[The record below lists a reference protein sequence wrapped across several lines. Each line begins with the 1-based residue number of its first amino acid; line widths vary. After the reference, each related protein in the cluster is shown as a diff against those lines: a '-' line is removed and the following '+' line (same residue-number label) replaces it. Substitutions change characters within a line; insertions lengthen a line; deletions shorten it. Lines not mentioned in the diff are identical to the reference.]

1 MRNRSYLVA
10 LGLGA
15 LLINAARAGAQA
27 LPAEDHGV
35 EFGVMFWR
43 PSPVLVLSTT
53 ALSGAGVESV
63 DFVKEFGIEEQYFP
77 EFRAAIGFRHK
88 IRVSYVSLKYQADTT
103 IQGTFRFRNRTFTI
117 GAPASADVKWNL
129 WTFGYEWD
137 FLTRERGYVGFLTDL
152 KRNSVAAS
160 VDSPLLA
167 SAATTDTAATV
178 PTFGGIARVYLAP
191 MLAVTAEFTGV
202 NYNRGFEVELTDFD
216 VYGTL
221 SFGKHLAAQGGY
233 RSLAINYL
241 VNDDSGVLKVK
252 GPYVGAMVRF

>member
-10 LGLGA
+10 LCFSA
-15 LLINAARAGAQA
+15 LLIDAARVDAQNP
-27 LPAEDHGV
+27 PADNGV
-35 EFGVMFWR
+35 ELGVMFWR

-53 ALSGAGVESV
+53 ALSGSGIESV
-63 DFVKEFGIEEQYFP
+63 DFVKQFGIEEQYFP
-77 EFRAAIGFRHK
+77 EFRAAIGWRHK
-88 IRVSYVSLKYQADTT
+88 LRVSYVSLNYQADTT
-103 IQGTFRFRNRTFTI
+103 IQGAFIFRNRTFTI

-137 FLTRERGYVGFLTDL
+137 FLSQERGYLGFVTDF
-152 KRNSVAAS
+152 KRNTVAAS

-167 SAATTDTAATV
+167 SAAATNTAATV
-178 PTFGGIARVYLAP
+178 PTLGAIARVYLVP

-216 VYGTL
+216 LYGTL

-233 RSLAINYL
+233 RSLLINYL
-241 VNDDSGVLKVK
+241 VNDDSGDLKMK
-252 GPYVGAMVRF
+252 GPYFGAVVRF